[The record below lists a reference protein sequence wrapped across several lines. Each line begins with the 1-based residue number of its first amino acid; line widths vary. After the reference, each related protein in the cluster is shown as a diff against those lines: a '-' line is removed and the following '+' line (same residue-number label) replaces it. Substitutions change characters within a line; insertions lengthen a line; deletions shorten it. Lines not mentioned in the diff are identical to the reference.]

1 MRILNWSVLL
11 PSPMSDR
18 LNATYTVF
26 VATLIFALHGD
37 KNIKANVK
45 FELDN
50 FPGDENIDLTEWE
63 NIEKLTDNS
72 DFTGKLRLLKKTSL
86 KD

>member
-1 MRILNWSVLL
+1 MSSIENVEENNVILKAKFYLQI
-11 PSPMSDR
+11 R
-18 LNATYTVF
+18 TVS
-26 VATLIFALHGD
+26 LYRHGD
-37 KNIKANVK
+37 KNIKAYVK

-72 DFTGKLRLLKKTSL
+72 DFTGKLRLLNKAHVK
-86 KD
+86 